1 MLNEYKINGYHI
13 ENVKEYAENSFKTW
27 KKYVDF
33 KDRETEFK
41 VLKQFHMHKQ
51 KLVGNLRIPGSP
63 TWGDWCES
71 DLTYA
76 GICSGSLCWLPLDIG
91 TIL

>member
-1 MLNEYKINGYHI
+1 L
-13 ENVKEYAENSFKTW
+13 

-71 DLTYA
+71 DLT
-76 GICSGSLCWLPLDIG
+76 CWHMQWKFVL
-91 TIL
+91 TST